1 MMIIA
6 SIYKNKD
13 SIIYNNVTSSSW
25 LHGFRCRTCTCNNNC
40 AFAHFSPPLTV
51 SLVRNGTTSP
61 TSKVEMEK
69 SEEVK
74 TAAEPAKN
82 NVCYSV

>member
-1 MMIIA
+1 MVLSA
-6 SIYKNKD
+6 GLVL
-13 SIIYNNVTSSSW
+13 VTV
-25 LHGFRCRTCTCNNNC
+25 NC
-40 AFAHFSPPLTV
+40 AFAYFSPPLTV